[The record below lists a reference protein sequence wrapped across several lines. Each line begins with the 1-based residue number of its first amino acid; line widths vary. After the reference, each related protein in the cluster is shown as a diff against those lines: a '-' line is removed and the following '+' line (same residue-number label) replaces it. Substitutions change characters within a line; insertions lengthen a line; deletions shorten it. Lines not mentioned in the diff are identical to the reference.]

1 MDAFEVD
8 ECIEVKRL
16 YKTTRYL
23 HYVIKFIIR
32 SRILYTAMNGNAD
45 YEEFAN
51 KLHGWFLINS
61 ILLLFYYIKILVE
74 KLHCIMKLFFR
85 TT

>member
-1 MDAFEVD
+1 MKRNIKEAIEPHEKSVDGFEVD

-45 YEEFAN
+45 YDEFAN
-51 KLHGWFLINS
+51 KLHGWFLIN
-61 ILLLFYYIKILVE
+61 
-74 KLHCIMKLFFR
+74 
-85 TT
+85 